1 MRFLNVLIWSI
12 FTLFFFVEPSYAA
25 INNPEVVNFTNT
37 TLNTIIAFASLA
49 ATFFLVKG
57 GYLYMTSSGK
67 PDALEEAKK
76 IIKNAIL
83 GLALVLSATV
93 YSNLLN
99 NAFTTP
105 ANTYTAQQITL
116 SAIEPVKP
124 EGGLT
129 QVILDAVNGFFQ
141 NIIQSATKPL
151 VDGILGFLASTPP
164 VTTNSVIFNFWLIM
178 LGIVDSLFAIAVAL
192 FGFQLM
198 SARSLGFEE
207 VELNQILPRIG
218 LAFLGANMSIFLADW
233 VIGLSN
239 TLVNAVLSS
248 TGGLSKAWLLN
259 VVDLSKILAGNEAQ
273 AFLITLVFMVLFIIL
288 CVILLLFYISRLIV
302 IALGVAIS
310 PFIFLLWAIPK
321 TADFAEIS
329 IKAFFVTV
337 FTVFVH
343 IVIIQLSSAFLA
355 LPGQSGTNSLLSIL
369 IAIGLLFTLLK
380 TPSFMMQL
388 IFYNTGKTM
397 VRKVGSQI
405 MNVLTTNNTSN
416 NSNTSQ
422 GSSATTS
429 RGEQIIKSRR
439 FIKA

>member
-1 MRFLNVLIWSI
+1 MRILNVLTWSI
-12 FTLFFFVEPSYAA
+12 FYLFFFATPSYAA
-25 INNPEVVNFTNT
+25 INNPEVANFTNT

-49 ATFFLVKG
+49 TTFFLVKG

-76 IIKNAIL
+76 TIKNALL
-83 GLALVLSATV
+83 GLALVLGAAV
-93 YSNLLN
+93 YANLLN

-105 ANTYTAQQITL
+105 ANTYSAQQISLT
-116 SAIEPVKP
+116 AIEPIKP
-124 EGGLT
+124 QGGLT

-141 NIIQSATKPL
+141 SIIQSATKPL
-151 VDGILGFLASTPP
+151 VDGILGFLASTPS
-164 VTTNSVIFNFWLIM
+164 VATNSVVFNFWLIM
-178 LGIVDSLFAIAVAL
+178 LGIVDSLFALAVAV

-207 VELNQILPRIG
+207 VEFSQILPRLG

-259 VVDLSKILAGNEAQ
+259 VVDLSKILTGNTDEML
-273 AFLITLVFMVLFIIL
+273 LITLVFMVLFIIL
-288 CVILLLFYISRLIV
+288 SVILLLFYISRLIV

-343 IVIIQLSSAFLA
+343 IVIIQLASAFLTI
-355 LPGQSGTNSLLSIL
+355 PGQVGTNSLLSIL
-369 IAIGLLFTLLK
+369 VAIGLLFTLLK

-397 VRKVGSQI
+397 MRKVGSQI
-405 MNVLTTNNTSN
+405 MNVLTTNNS
-416 NSNTSQ
+416 SNTSA
-422 GSSATTS
+422 GAVSSNS
-429 RGEQIIKSRR
+429 VRGEQIVKARR
-439 FIKA
+439 FVKA

>member
-1 MRFLNVLIWSI
+1 MRFLNVLIWIS
-12 FTLFFFVEPSYAA
+12 FSLFFYVEPTFAA
-25 INNPEVVNFTNT
+25 INNPEVANFTNT

-49 ATFFLVKG
+49 TTFFLIKG

-67 PDALEEAKK
+67 PDSLEEAKK

-83 GLALVLSATV
+83 GLALVLGAAV

-151 VDGILGFLASTPP
+151 VDGILGF
-164 VTTNSVIFNFWLIM
+164 
-178 LGIVDSLFAIAVAL
+178 VDSLFAIAVAL

-207 VELNQILPRIG
+207 VELSQILPRIG

-248 TGGLSKAWLLN
+248 TGGLSNAWLLN
-259 VVDLSKILAGNEAQ
+259 VVDLSKIITGNTDEML
-273 AFLITLVFMVLFIIL
+273 LITLVFMVLFIIL

-329 IKAFFVTV
+329 IKAFFVTI

-343 IVIIQLSSAFLA
+343 IVIIQLASAFLA
-355 LPGQSGTNSLLSIL
+355 LPGQ
-369 IAIGLLFTLLK
+369 
-380 TPSFMMQL
+380 
-388 IFYNTGKTM
+388 
-397 VRKVGSQI
+397 V
-405 MNVLTTNNTSN
+405 
-416 NSNTSQ
+416 
-422 GSSATTS
+422 
-429 RGEQIIKSRR
+429 
-439 FIKA
+439 

>member
-1 MRFLNVLIWSI
+1 MRILNVLIWST
-12 FTLFFFVEPSYAA
+12 FSLFFFVEPTFAA
-25 INNPEVVNFTNT
+25 INNPEVANFTNT
-37 TLNTIIAFASLA
+37 TLNTIIAFVSLA
-49 ATFFLVKG
+49 ATFFLIKG

-76 IIKNAIL
+76 TIKNAIL
-83 GLALVLSATV
+83 GLALVLGAVV
-93 YSNLLN
+93 YANLLN

-105 ANTYTAQQITL
+105 ANTYTAQQISLT
-116 SAIEPVKP
+116 AIEPIKP
-124 EGGLT
+124 QGGLT

-141 NIIQSATKPL
+141 SIIQSATKPL
-151 VDGILGFLASTPP
+151 VDGILGFLASTPS
-164 VTTNSVIFNFWLIM
+164 VATNSVVFNFWLIM
-178 LGIVDSLFAIAVAL
+178 LGIVDSLFALAVAV

-207 VELNQILPRIG
+207 VEFSQILPRLG

-259 VVDLSKILAGNEAQ
+259 VVDLSKILTGNTDEML
-273 AFLITLVFMVLFIIL
+273 LITLVFMVLFIIL
-288 CVILLLFYISRLIV
+288 SVILLLFYISRLIV

-343 IVIIQLSSAFLA
+343 IVIIQLASAFLTI
-355 LPGQSGTNSLLSIL
+355 PGQVGTNSLLSIL
-369 IAIGLLFTLLK
+369 VAIGLLFTLLK

-405 MNVLTTNNTSN
+405 MNVLTTNN
-416 NSNTSQ
+416 NSNTGDAGR

-439 FIKA
+439 FVKA

>member
-1 MRFLNVLIWSI
+1 MRFLNVLIWIS
-12 FTLFFFVEPSYAA
+12 FSLFFFVEPTFAA
-25 INNPEVVNFTNT
+25 INNPEVANFTNT

-49 ATFFLVKG
+49 TTFFLIKG

-67 PDALEEAKK
+67 PDSLEEAKK

-83 GLALVLSATV
+83 GLALVLGAAV

-105 ANTYTAQQITL
+105 ANTYSAQQITL

-151 VDGILGFLASTPP
+151 VDGILGFLVSTPS

-207 VELNQILPRIG
+207 VELSQILPRIG

-248 TGGLSKAWLLN
+248 TGGLNQAWLLN
-259 VVDLSKILAGNEAQ
+259 VVDLSKVLAGNEEEM
-273 AFLITLVFMVLFIIL
+273 FLITLVFMVLFIIL

-337 FTVFVH
+337 FTIFVH
-343 IVIIQLSSAFLA
+343 IVIIQLASAFLA
-355 LPGQSGTNSLLSIL
+355 LPGQVGTNSLLSIL

-388 IFYNTGKTM
+388 IFYNTGKTAM
-397 VRKVGSQI
+397 RKVGSQI
-405 MNVLTTNNTSN
+405 MNVLTSNNNNNTGS
-416 NSNTSQ
+416 TSR
-422 GSSATTS
+422 GASSTTS
-429 RGEQIIKSRR
+429 SGEQIIKARR
-439 FIKA
+439 FVKA

>member
-1 MRFLNVLIWSI
+1 MRIINVLIWSI
-12 FTLFFFVEPSYAA
+12 FSLFFFVEPIYAA
-25 INNPEVVNFTNT
+25 TNNPEVANFTNT

-49 ATFFLVKG
+49 TTFFLVKG

-83 GLALVLSATV
+83 GLALILGAAV

-105 ANTYTAQQITL
+105 ANTFSAQQITL

-151 VDGILGFLASTPP
+151 VDGILGFLASTPS

-239 TLVNAVLSS
+239 TLVTAVLNA

-259 VVDLSKILAGNEAQ
+259 VVDLSKILSGNEEQ

-343 IVIIQLSSAFLA
+343 IVIIQLASAFLA
-355 LPGQSGTNSLLSIL
+355 LPGQVGTNSLLSIL

-388 IFYNTGKTM
+388 IFYNTGKTAM
-397 VRKVGSQI
+397 RKVGSQI
-405 MNVLTTNNTSN
+405 MNVLTTNNN
-416 NSNTSQ
+416 NNM
-422 GSSATTS
+422 GNAGRGASATTNQS
-429 RGEQIIKSRR
+429 EQIIKSRR

>member
-1 MRFLNVLIWSI
+1 MRFLNILIWSI
-12 FTLFFFVEPSYAA
+12 FSLFFFVEPIYAA
-25 INNPEVVNFTNT
+25 TNNPEVANFTNT

-49 ATFFLVKG
+49 TTFFLVKG

-83 GLALVLSATV
+83 GLALILGAAV

-105 ANTYTAQQITL
+105 ANTYSAQQISLT
-116 SAIEPVKP
+116 AIEPIKP
-124 EGGLT
+124 QGGLT

-141 NIIQSATKPL
+141 NIVQSATKPL
-151 VDGILGFLASTPP
+151 VDGILGFLASTPS
-164 VTTNSVIFNFWLIM
+164 VATNSVVFNFWLIM
-178 LGIVDSLFAIAVAL
+178 LGIVDSLFALAVAI

-207 VELNQILPRIG
+207 VEFNQILPRLG

-239 TLVNAVLSS
+239 TLVNAILSA
-248 TGGLSKAWLLN
+248 TGGLSKAWILN
-259 VVDLSKILAGNEAQ
+259 VVDLSKIVTGNTGEM
-273 AFLITLVFMVLFIIL
+273 FLITLIFMVLFIIL
-288 CVILLLFYISRLIV
+288 SVILLLFYISRLIV

-343 IVIIQLSSAFLA
+343 IVIIQLASAFLA
-355 LPGQSGTNSLLSIL
+355 IPGQVGSNSLLSIL

-405 MNVLTTNNTSN
+405 MNVLTSN
-416 NSNTSQ
+416 NSNTNNTSRS
-422 GSSATTS
+422 SSATTS

-439 FIKA
+439 FVKA

>member
-25 INNPEVVNFTNT
+25 INNPEVANFTNT

-49 ATFFLVKG
+49 TTFFLVKG

-83 GLALVLSATV
+83 GLALILGAAV

-105 ANTYTAQQITL
+105 ANTYSAQQISLT
-116 SAIEPVKP
+116 AIEPIKP
-124 EGGLT
+124 QGGLT

-141 NIIQSATKPL
+141 NIVQSATKPL
-151 VDGILGFLASTPP
+151 VDGILGFLASTPS
-164 VTTNSVIFNFWLIM
+164 VATNSVVFNFWLIM
-178 LGIVDSLFAIAVAL
+178 LGIVDSLFALAVAI

-207 VELNQILPRIG
+207 VEFNQILPRLG

-239 TLVNAVLSS
+239 TLVNAILSA
-248 TGGLSKAWLLN
+248 TGGLSKAWILN
-259 VVDLSKILAGNEAQ
+259 VVDLSKIVTGNTGEM
-273 AFLITLVFMVLFIIL
+273 FLITLIFMVLFIIL
-288 CVILLLFYISRLIV
+288 SVILLLFYISRLIV

-343 IVIIQLSSAFLA
+343 IVIIQLASAFLA
-355 LPGQSGTNSLLSIL
+355 IPGQVGSNSLLSIL

-405 MNVLTTNNTSN
+405 MNVLTSN
-416 NSNTSQ
+416 NSNTNNTSRS
-422 GSSATTS
+422 SSATTS

-439 FIKA
+439 FVKA